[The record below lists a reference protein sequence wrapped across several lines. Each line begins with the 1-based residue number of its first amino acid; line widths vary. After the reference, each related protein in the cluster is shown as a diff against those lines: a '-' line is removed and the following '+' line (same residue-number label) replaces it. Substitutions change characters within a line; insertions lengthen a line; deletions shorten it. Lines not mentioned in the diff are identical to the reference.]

1 MVKIRGRHT
10 LRVVALTYTLL
21 NSGLRKVFLKML
33 LKYHTAL
40 TRQQVL
46 KFEQRGLN
54 NVSLLSLDTHFT
66 HTLTHTQTY
75 THLHASLS
83 QSHTHTHTHS
93 HTHTNIYTPACL

>member
-21 NSGLRKVFLKML
+21 NSGLRQVFLKML

-54 NVSLLSLDTHFT
+54 NVSLFSLDTQFT
-66 HTLTHTQTY
+66 HTLTHT
-75 THLHASLS
+75 
-83 QSHTHTHTHS
+83 HTHTHTHTQANT
-93 HTHTNIYTPACL
+93 HTHTHTHTHTQLRQR